1 MYNRGVAMKEKINET
16 QRVFE
21 GVGGGRIG
29 FIFVA
34 WTGLGRQ

>member
-29 FIFVA
+29 
-34 WTGLGRQ
+34 